1 MAAMQGAPK
10 FRLRGIMNKKFN
22 MLNVLAISLIGAL
35 TALTGCGS
43 KVEGSTY
50 EGNGGVV
57 KIEFKSGGKAYV
69 STGPVTTPCSYSESG
84 KKVSLVCEGDTTV
97 FSMEE
102 DALNGPPDGMLTRL
116 TKKK

>member
-1 MAAMQGAPK
+1 MNRK
-10 FRLRGIMNKKFN
+10 FRLSN
-22 MLNVLAISLIGAL
+22 LLAVSLIGAL
-35 TALTGCGS
+35 GAIAGCGS
-43 KVEGSTY
+43 SVEGSTY

-84 KKVSLVCEGDTTV
+84 KKVSMICEGDTTV
-97 FSMEE
+97 FTAED
-102 DALNGPPDGMLTRL
+102 DALNGPPEGMLARL